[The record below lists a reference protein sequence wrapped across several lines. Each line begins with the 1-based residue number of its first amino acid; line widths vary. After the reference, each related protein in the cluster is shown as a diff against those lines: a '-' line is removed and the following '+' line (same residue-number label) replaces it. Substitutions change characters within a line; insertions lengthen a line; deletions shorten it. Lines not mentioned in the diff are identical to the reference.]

1 MVDLNQAPFHLDADG
16 VEWVERTIASL
27 TDAQKVGQLFINLNT
42 RFDEGYLDRVVGTYG
57 VGGIRYMGSDSRT
70 VQEHI
75 RYAQSVATVPLL
87 VASNPEMGGFGSID
101 DGTLVA
107 THLAAG
113 SHPDVAI
120 AHELGRV
127 AGAETAALGCNWA
140 FAPIVDIH
148 RNWRNTVVSTRSF
161 GNTAD
166 VVIER
171 AKAFFDGLSAHGSAA
186 AMKHFPGDGVDE
198 RDQHVVTSYN
208 TLSWDEWWASDGRV
222 YREMIDHGV
231 QSIMVGHIGA
241 PELSRRLRPG
251 IADADIRPATIAPEL
266 LQDLLRER
274 LGFNGLILTDAS
286 MMVGLTQALPR
297 REVIPATINAGC
309 DMILFFRDPEE
320 DLEVALDAV
329 RTGAISAE
337 RLDEALRRI
346 LGLKASLGLHRT
358 PRDELV
364 PPPAALEVIG
374 SEEHQRIAAEV
385 ADKVV
390 TLVKDT
396 GGDLPLRPETHPR
409 IRLYGISGAA
419 DFTGVAHGFV
429 ELAKEELE
437 AAGFEVHVFR
447 DAAERRA
454 GGEEGVAFHTVMADE
469 ANRHYAER
477 FDAAVV
483 VANVA
488 GFAQEASVR
497 IRWSSPM
504 AAEIPWYV
512 TEVPTVFISLC
523 QPNHLV
529 DVPMVKT
536 LVHAHMPSREA
547 IHAAVQ
553 KVIGASPFQGTFNE
567 NVWCE
572 GIWGT
577 RL

>member
-1 MVDLNQAPFHLDADG
+1 MADLTKAPFHLDDDA
-16 VEWVERTIASL
+16 VAWVEETIASL
-27 TDAQKVGQLFINLNT
+27 TDEQKVGQLFINLNT
-42 RFDEGYLDRVVGTYG
+42 RFDEDYLDRVVGAYG
-57 VGGIRYMGSDSRT
+57 VGGIRYMGAGSAA

-75 RYAQSVATVPLL
+75 RYAQSVAKVPLL

-113 SHPDVAI
+113 SHPDASI
-120 AHELGRV
+120 ARDLGDV
-127 AGAETAALGCNWA
+127 AGRETAALGCNWA

-171 AKAFFDGLSAHGSAA
+171 AKAYFDGLSAHGSAA
-186 AMKHFPGDGVDE
+186 AMKHFPGDGIDE

-208 TLSWDEWWASDGRV
+208 TLGWDEWWASDGRV

-231 QSIMVGHIGA
+231 QSIMIGHIGA
-241 PELSRRLRPG
+241 PELSRHLRPG
-251 IADADIRPATIAPEL
+251 IEDRDIMPATVAPEL
-266 LQDLLRER
+266 LQDLLRGE

-320 DLEVALDAV
+320 DLAVALEAV
-329 RTGAISAE
+329 RSGVISPD
-337 RLDEALRRI
+337 RLHEALQRI

-358 PRDELV
+358 PREELV
-364 PPPAALEVIG
+364 PPPAALAAIG
-374 SEEHQRIAAEV
+374 TQEHHRIAADI

-396 GGDLPLRPETHPR
+396 AGNLPLDPATHPR
-409 IRLYGISGAA
+409 IRLYGIRGAF
-419 DFTGVAHGFV
+419 DFTGVEHDFV
-429 ELAKEELE
+429 DIAREELE

-447 DAAERRA
+447 DAAQRRA
-454 GGEEGVAFHTVMADE
+454 DGEEGVAFHTVMADE
-469 ANRHYAER
+469 ANSAYTER
-477 FDAAVV
+477 YDAAVV
-483 VANVA
+483 VANVT

-504 AAEIPWYV
+504 AAEIPWYAA
-512 TEVPTVFISLC
+512 EVPTVFVSLC

-547 IHAAVQ
+547 IHATVQ
-553 KVIGASPFQGTFNE
+553 KITGKSEFQGTFNE
-567 NVWCE
+567 NVWCD

-577 RL
+577 RI

>member
-1 MVDLNQAPFHLDADG
+1 MADLTAAPFHLDAEG
-16 VEWVERTIASL
+16 VAWVEETIASMS
-27 TDAQKVGQLFINLNT
+27 DEERVGQLFINLNT
-42 RFDEGYLDRVVGTYG
+42 RFDEDYLDRVVGTYG
-57 VGGIRYMGSDSRT
+57 VGGIRYMGSDSMT

-75 RYAQSVATVPLL
+75 RYAQSVAKVPLL

-113 SHPDVAI
+113 SHPDASI
-120 AHELGRV
+120 ARDLGSV
-127 AGAETAALGCNWA
+127 AGRETAALGCNWA

-171 AKAFFDGLSAHGSAA
+171 AKAYFDGLSEHGSAS
-186 AMKHFPGDGVDE
+186 AMKHFPGDGIDE

-208 TLSWDEWWASDGRV
+208 TLGWDDWWASDGRV

-241 PELSRRLRPG
+241 PELSRHLRPG
-251 IADADIRPATIAPEL
+251 IADRDILPATIAPEL
-266 LQDLLRER
+266 LQDLLRGE

-297 REVIPATINAGC
+297 REVIAATINAGC
-309 DMILFFRDPEE
+309 DMILFFRDAEE
-320 DLEVALDAV
+320 DLAIALEAV
-329 RTGAISAE
+329 RTGAISAS
-337 RLDEALRRI
+337 RLHEALQRI

-358 PRDELV
+358 PREELV

-374 SEEHQRIAAEV
+374 SDAHHRIAADI

-396 GGDLPLRPETHPR
+396 EGNLPLRPETHPR
-409 IRLYGISGAA
+409 IRLYGVSGGA
-419 DFTGVAHGFV
+419 DFTGIAHGFV
-429 ELAKEELE
+429 DLAREELE
-437 AAGFEVHVFR
+437 EAGFEVHVFR
-447 DAAERRA
+447 DAAQRA
-454 GGEEGVAFHTVMADE
+454 ADGEEGVAFHTVMADE
-469 ANRHYAER
+469 ANSGYAER
-477 FDAAVV
+477 YDAAII

-497 IRWSSPM
+497 VRWSSPM

-512 TEVPTVFISLC
+512 TEVPTVLVSLC

-529 DVPMVKT
+529 DMPMVKT
-536 LVHAHMPSREA
+536 VVHAHMPSREA
-547 IHAAVQ
+547 IHAAVR
-553 KVIGASPFQGTFNE
+553 KITGESEFQGTFNE